1 MRAVAKYVG
10 AGICA
15 VAFLLV
21 TTGGV
26 ACGSKNSGSGGEQ
39 RVQPSSPSSTTS
51 AQAGPTQRWES
62 VASERL
68 SGDAPVKQYLGTY
81 ELGSRVRLAWVLS
94 GAKDAAATLTLRVI
108 NVSNGT
114 GYGQSVASQSE
125 PGFNRR
131 DRAAIILRVV
141 PGEYRVFFS
150 QRFGPSEGPG
160 YDIKLTLYTKR

>member
-1 MRAVAKYVG
+1 MHTAAKYV
-10 AGICA
+10 AAASICTMA
-15 VAFLLV
+15 LLMVA
-21 TTGGV
+21 GGV
-26 ACGSKNSGSGGEQ
+26 ACGSGNSGSGGEQ

-51 AQAGPTQRWES
+51 AQARPTQRWES

-68 SGDAPVKQYLGTY
+68 SGDAPVKQYLGTH

-94 GAKDAAATLTLRVI
+94 GATDAAPTLTLRVI
-108 NVSNGT
+108 NVGSGT

-131 DRAAIILRVV
+131 DRAAISFRVV

-150 QRFGPSEGPG
+150 QRFGPPDGPG